1 MSSINNYIKNLSQG
15 AGTGN
20 GSWTIGKR
28 IAFLTGSAGVVT
40 LILGAI
46 AVFSLSK
53 IDYLSERISNEYL
66 PEWGTASAFETAVR
80 KAGYEHLKYSKTND
94 EEHINTALSRFNK
107 INQKYGEFVEYLEK
121 YDLPVL
127 AEQMVGLKEEIDGY
141 ESNLKAYR
149 DATINLNTNN
159 DPAQLTRISNN
170 LSKAEQEANTQYE
183 SLLAKIVDINEA
195 AEMGARSLAEE
206 TQATVNRYVWI
217 ISVVAVLSV
226 IGALVFG
233 FFIGRS
239 INSTLK
245 SIIERL
251 KGGSD
256 QVSAS
261 SSQLSSAS
269 QQLAESAS
277 EQAASLQETT
287 SSLEE
292 MASQIKQTDENSSHA
307 ELAMD
312 ESKPLVANGV
322 KAMERM
328 INAMNE
334 IKNSSQETSKIINT
348 IDDIAFQTNLLALNA
363 AVEAARAGEA
373 GKGFA
378 VVAEEVRN
386 LAQRSAEAAQNTS
399 ELIQKSQ
406 ASSDRGSS
414 VAEEVSEN
422 LKEIEKS
429 ISSVSTLVVEISA
442 ASKEQAVGIEQM
454 TSVMSEMDNVVQD
467 NASSSEESASAA
479 EELSSQAVELNN
491 IIGELVGLVGGGS
504 TSSIGNGTLI
514 QNYEKRPAISGS
526 FNNGFSNGHNRPKN
540 GHKVN
545 GKGTGVNGHSNGHP
559 AASKAHK
566 NGQNNGSAKRVEAHE
581 LIPFEDDDDFGDF

>member
-1 MSSINNYIKNLSQG
+1 MSSINNYLKNITQG
-15 AGTGN
+15 VSAAE

-28 IAFLTGSAGVVT
+28 IFFLTAASAVVT
-40 LILGAI
+40 LILGGI
-46 AVFSLSK
+46 ALFSLSK
-53 IDYLSERISNEYL
+53 IQSNTTSLSEVSFN
-66 PEWGTASAFETAVR
+66 EWGTAAAFETAVR
-80 KAGYEHLKYSKTND
+80 KAGYEHLQFSNTND
-94 EEHINTALSRFNK
+94 ISYMESALGRFDKIWNEYGKFEE
-107 INQKYGEFVEYLEK
+107 YVEA

-127 AEQMVGLKEEIDGY
+127 KKNMEGLKGVIESY
-141 ESNLKAYR
+141 ESNLEAYL
-149 DATINLNTNN
+149 DATLALENNTDPTELTKVSNALFAAEENAAVEYQELLNRSI
-159 DPAQLTRISNN
+159 A
-170 LSKAEQEANTQYE
+170 
-183 SLLAKIVDINEA
+183 INEA
-195 AEMGARSLAEE
+195 AEDGARGLASD
-206 TQATVNRYVWI
+206 TQATVNNYVWI
-217 ISVVAVLSV
+217 ISVVAILSV
-226 IGALVFG
+226 LGVLTFG

-239 INSTLK
+239 ISSTLK

-251 KGGSD
+251 KSGSD

-261 SSQLSSAS
+261 SEQLSSAS
-269 QQLAESAS
+269 QKLAESAS

-292 MASQIKQTDENSSHA
+292 MAAQIKQTDENSSQA
-307 ELAMD
+307 ELAMN
-312 ESKPLVANGV
+312 ESKPLVENGV
-322 KAMERM
+322 QAMQRM
-328 INAMNE
+328 VQAMNE
-334 IKNSSQETSKIINT
+334 IKNSAQETSKIINT

-422 LKEIEKS
+422 LKAIEQS
-429 ISSVSTLVVEISA
+429 IASVSTLVVEISA

-454 TSVMSEMDNVVQD
+454 TSVMTEMDNVVQD

-479 EELSSQAVELNN
+479 EELSSQANELNT

-504 TSSIGNGTLI
+504 AASIGNGTFI
-514 QNYEKRPAISGS
+514 QNPQYQQSPSISKN
-526 FNNGFSNGHNRPKN
+526 FANGFVNGNGHNGNGNGNGHHNGNGKN
-540 GHKVN
+540 GSHK
-545 GKGTGVNGHSNGHP
+545 NGHSNG
-559 AASKAHK
+559 S
-566 NGQNNGSAKRVEAHE
+566 SKRVEAHE
-581 LIPFEDDDDFGDF
+581 LIPFDDDDFSDF